1 MKDNRNK
8 TVTLTF
14 YRSELVYDCEN
25 YSFVEADIMQ
35 EQEEHSKHQVFDI
48 AQDGNVDRVTRMLN
62 LCFAHCVELLYPFS
76 KETVVD
82 GMATDDR
89 LVAHDKYELLLR
101 VPDDFS
107 STTVRLLTDLIH
119 ELMVDYVMQDWMSI
133 TKPQSKATWQEKID
147 KIESKVSTALKARI
161 GRVRRPLRPF

>member
-1 MKDNRNK
+1 MKDNRTK

-14 YRSELVYDCEN
+14 FRSELVYDCEN

-35 EQEEHSKHQVFDI
+35 EEEEHAKHQVFDI

-62 LCFAHCVELLYPFS
+62 LCFAHCVELCYPFS
-76 KETVVD
+76 KETVAD
-82 GMATDDR
+82 GMATNDI
-89 LVAHDKYELLLR
+89 LVAHDKYELVLR

-107 STTVRLLTDLIH
+107 ATTVKYLTKLIH
-119 ELMVDYVMQDWMSI
+119 ELMVCWVLQDWMSI
-133 TKPQSKATWQEKID
+133 TKPKSKATWQEKID
-147 KIESKVSTALKARI
+147 ALESQVSTAFKARM

>member
-14 YRSELVYDCEN
+14 WRTELVYDCEN
-25 YSFVEADIMQ
+25 YSFVEADIMKEE
-35 EQEEHSKHQVFDI
+35 EQHAKHQVFDI
-48 AQDGNVDRVTRMLN
+48 AQDGNVDRVTRVLN
-62 LCFAHCVELLYPFS
+62 LCFAHCVELCYPFS

-82 GMATDDR
+82 GMATDDK
-89 LVAHDKYELLLR
+89 LVAHEKYVLTLR

-107 STTVRLLTDLIH
+107 STTVKYLTKLIH

-133 TKPQSKATWQEKID
+133 TKPASKATWQEKID
-147 KIESKVSTALKARI
+147 AIEGKVSTTLK
-161 GRVRRPLRPF
+161 GRMGPVRRPLRPF